1 MNRRLQDP
9 DRGVWFALAAYGFW
23 GISPVYFKWVEFAE
37 PLEIL
42 AHRIVWAFVLL
53 VVLVSLR
60 RRWGAV
66 RRLTA
71 SGVAWL
77 TVSAVLVTINWG
89 VFIWALQNDRI
100 VETSLGYYIN
110 PLVNIV
116 LGGVFLGER
125 LRRWQVLAV
134 GLAILGVV
142 NEIVSVGVLPWAGL
156 ALAFS
161 FGFYGLVRKKIMVDS
176 AVGLGVETTLLL
188 QLAIG
193 YLVFHALGE
202 TSTLA
207 NGTTDELLLLALG
220 GFVTVFPLVCFAAAA
235 LRLSLTAL
243 GLFQYLAPT
252 VTLLV
257 AVYYYREPLADSQWI
272 TFGCIWLALVIFSGE
287 GLYHQRREG
296 QT

>member
-1 MNRRLQDP
+1 MNGRLQDP

-23 GISPVYFKWVEFAE
+23 GISPAYFKWVEFAE

-53 VVLVSLR
+53 VLLVSVR

-66 RRLTA
+66 RRLTV

-77 TVSAVLVTINWG
+77 AVSAVLVTINWG

-188 QLAIG
+188 PIAVG
-193 YLVFHALGE
+193 YLVFHSLGE
-202 TSTLA
+202 TGTLA
-207 NGTTDELLLLALG
+207 NGTPDELMLLALG

-257 AVYYYREPLADSQWI
+257 AVYYYGEPLEDSQWI

>member
-1 MNRRLQDP
+1 MNGRLQDP

-23 GISPVYFKWVEFAE
+23 GISPIYFKWVEFAE
-37 PLEIL
+37 PFEIL

-53 VVLVSLR
+53 VLLVSVR

-66 RRLTA
+66 RRLKA

-77 TVSAVLVTINWG
+77 AVSATLVTINWG
-89 VFIWALQNDRI
+89 VFIWALQNERI

-134 GLAILGVV
+134 GLATLGVV

-188 QLAIG
+188 PIAVA

-257 AVYYYREPLADSQWI
+257 AWYYYREPLADSQWI

-287 GLYHQRREG
+287 GLYHQRMEER
-296 QT
+296 T

>member
-1 MNRRLQDP
+1 
-9 DRGVWFALAAYGFW
+9 
-23 GISPVYFKWVEFAE
+23 
-37 PLEIL
+37 
-42 AHRIVWAFVLL
+42 
-53 VVLVSLR
+53 
-60 RRWGAV
+60 
-66 RRLTA
+66 
-71 SGVAWL
+71 
-77 TVSAVLVTINWG
+77 VSAVLVTINWG

-100 VETSLGYYIN
+100 IETSLGYYIN

-125 LRRWQVLAV
+125 LRRWQVLAI
-134 GLAILGVV
+134 GLATLGVV

-188 QLAIG
+188 PIAVG
-193 YLVFHALGE
+193 YLVFHSLGE
-202 TSTLA
+202 TGTLA
-207 NGTTDELLLLALG
+207 NGTPDELMLLALG

-257 AVYYYREPLADSQWI
+257 AVYYYGEPLEDSQWI